1 MRTHRNIEYRPI
13 EWRTWN
19 NHLCK
24 GYLCSDKKLL
34 EGLVTTSFQ
43 TFSEDEMKRE
53 IDHYIDN
60 REELLS
66 KKELVDRA
74 NEYAYRELNYKLD

>member
-1 MRTHRNIEYRPI
+1 MKTHRNVEYRLI

-19 NHLCK
+19 NQLCR
-24 GYLCSDKKLL
+24 GYQCSDKKLL
-34 EGLVTTSFQ
+34 DGLLTTSFQ

-60 REELLS
+60 REKLLY
-66 KKELVDRA
+66 KKRLIDRA
-74 NEYAYRELNYKLD
+74 NEYTYKELNYKLD

>member
-1 MRTHRNIEYRPI
+1 MKKYRNTEYRLI

-19 NHLCK
+19 NQLCR
-24 GYLCSDKKLL
+24 GYQCSDKKLL
-34 EGLVTTSFQ
+34 DGLLTTSFQ

-66 KKELVDRA
+66 KKRLLDRA
-74 NEYAYRELNYKLD
+74 NEYAYKELNYKLD

>member
-19 NHLCK
+19 NQLCR
-24 GYLCSDKKLL
+24 GYQCSDERLL
-34 EGLVTTSFQ
+34 DGLLTTSFQ

-60 REELLS
+60 REDLLAN
-66 KKELVDRA
+66 KELSDRA
-74 NEYAYRELNYKLD
+74 NEYTYKELNYKLD

>member
-1 MRTHRNIEYRPI
+1 MRTHRDIEYRPI

-19 NHLCK
+19 NELCK
-24 GYLCSDKKLL
+24 GYLCSDEKLF

-53 IDHYIDN
+53 IDNYIDN

>member
-19 NHLCK
+19 NELCR
-24 GYLCSDKKLL
+24 GYECSDKKLL

-53 IDHYIDN
+53 IDNYIDN
-60 REELLS
+60 REELLAN
-66 KKELVDRA
+66 KELTDRA
-74 NEYAYRELNYKLD
+74 NEYTYKELNYKLD